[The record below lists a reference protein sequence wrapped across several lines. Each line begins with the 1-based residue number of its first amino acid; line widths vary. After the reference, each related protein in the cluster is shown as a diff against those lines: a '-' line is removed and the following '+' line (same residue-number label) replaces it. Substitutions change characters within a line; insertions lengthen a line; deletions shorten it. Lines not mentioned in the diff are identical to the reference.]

1 MKLIFFLLLF
11 SPLNFILLNENLDS
25 CNGIDNY
32 IFGASKDSFK
42 NMSLE
47 FEEGNSQLYTLNSD
61 AIKISGV
68 QFDFIRITFIK
79 NKLSAI
85 SLSTKGDTRAAFFK
99 YLKDKYGA
107 PIKNKNRFEWNGK
120 LVKIVFEFYNN
131 SKDAAVDFYKK

>member
-1 MKLIFFLLLF
+1 
-11 SPLNFILLNENLDS
+11 
-25 CNGIDNY
+25 
-32 IFGASKDSFK
+32 
-42 NMSLE
+42 MSLE

-61 AIKISGV
+61 AIKITGV